1 MVLQSSSKGPM
12 KAVTGDVW
20 KLQETQLNKVR
31 WFPHQPA
38 PEASTRNE
46 IMETMAK
53 DINSNYTEH
62 TLKDDNYFSGKG
74 LQKFAL
80 IALLL
85 NKPEKTE
92 LRNPELAQRALDK
105 IKQAIS
111 PYLDNTQMDPF
122 VYDDLYKGIVSVNG
136 LPIMM
141 GGTGDVNAAFG
152 HSYYNDHHYHQGYLI
167 VAGKIEYAYIKMK
180 HKTQY
185 FIFSCNHS
193 LSRSS
198 MESR

>member
-12 KAVTGDVW
+12 KAVSGDVW
-20 KLQETQLNKVR
+20 KLQEAQLNKVR
-31 WFPHQPA
+31 WFPNQPA

-46 IMETMAK
+46 IMKTMAN
-53 DINSNYTEH
+53 DINLNYTEH

-85 NKPEKTE
+85 NKPDKTE

-167 VAGKIEYAYIKMK
+167 VAGKGNMHIYKDE
-180 HKTQY
+180 TQNSIFY
-185 FIFSCNHS
+185 F
-193 LSRSS
+193 
-198 MESR
+198 